1 MFQDP
6 LSYLKELFV
15 RKKDSRELYKMLNNN
30 RKKSISLVNL
40 QQHEVHKLKKINSL
54 QLFYASTGKL
64 PSTSSKISLNTH
76 NQVIEE
82 ILQKNYQFREIKLNV
97 YKKRWFLLI
106 ILILTIT
113 ISFMQWLQFCI
124 ISNIIEIFY
133 ETSSDVVN
141 LTSLIYMV
149 LYAILFVPV
158 TYYCEIHVSGLNFF
172 RNSVESSDIFY
183 ACRVSGQLQ

>member
-1 MFQDP
+1 M
-6 LSYLKELFV
+6 
-15 RKKDSRELYKMLNNN
+15 M

-40 QQHEVHKLKKINSL
+40 SQHHEFQKLKKIHSL

-76 NQVIEE
+76 NKVIEE

-106 ILILTIT
+106 ILILNIT

-133 ETSSDVVN
+133 ETSSDIVN

-149 LYAILFVPV
+149 LYSILFIPV
-158 TYYCEIHVSGLNFF
+158 TFYCEKHVSRFSGRNLLNHQ
-172 RNSVESSDIFY
+172 IFLLR
-183 ACRVSGQLQ
+183 ASGKLPSLDQLEQHWAHF